1 MSATETSRVLLVALW
16 AVRKQ
21 DLAICR
27 ELLDYLKK
35 IIIII
40 RFPVLTLRRWRLF
53 HVDNTK
59 PENERYRELATHF
72 TC

>member
-1 MSATETSRVLLVALW
+1 MGSTKTRSRYMQGAFGLF
-16 AVRKQ
+16 
-21 DLAICR
+21 
-27 ELLDYLKK
+27 KK

-59 PENERYRELATHF
+59 PENERYREKRRFKTTASYTLHMLTR
-72 TC
+72 